1 MEADP
6 VSIVMCTYNGEPF
19 VARQL
24 QTICGQT
31 YTNLE
36 IIVVDDCSTDNT
48 WQQINEFARR
58 DSRIKA
64 YRNTVN
70 LGIAKNFE
78 RACNLASADFIAF
91 SDQDDLWHPEKIE
104 RLMQFWPDDVQLV
117 YCDSQ
122 RFHGNIDHLSGVPR
136 RGYRRFEGQDIRKLA
151 IFNTI
156 SGHSLILK
164 KELLEKIFPTADT
177 VYYDWKAAIV
187 AACSG
192 GVAYLPETL
201 TFQRVHNHNAS
212 VDSELDIS
220 STENIARFRSM
231 VANHSKEFEKVSGL
245 SSTDAAFLHKLGK
258 LMEETASN
266 TVFSWRLFLFLFSN
280 QKWLFWQKKKKTAFF
295 SRLKLCFRL
304 STI

>member
-19 VARQL
+19 VAPQL

-48 WQQINEFARR
+48 WQQITEFASR

-78 RACNLASADFIAF
+78 RACSLASADFIAF

-122 RFHGNIDHLSGVPR
+122 RFHGDIDHLSGVPR
-136 RGYRRFEGQDIRKLA
+136 RGYRRFEGQNVRKLA

-164 KELLEKIFPTADT
+164 KELLKKIFPTTDT
-177 VYYDWKAAIV
+177 VYYDWKAAIA

-212 VDSELDIS
+212 AYSELDIS

-266 TVFSWRLFLFLFSN
+266 TIFSWRLFLFLFAN

-295 SRLKLCFRL
+295 SRLKLCLRL
-304 STI
+304 SSI

>member
-1 MEADP
+1 MEADS
-6 VSIVMCTYNGEPF
+6 VSIVMCTYNGGPF

-24 QTICGQT
+24 QTICEQT
-31 YTNLE
+31 YGNLE
-36 IIVVDDCSTDNT
+36 VIVVDDCSTDNT
-48 WQQINEFARR
+48 WQRITEFASR

-64 YRNTVN
+64 YRNPVN

-78 RACNLASADFIAF
+78 RACGLASADFIAF

-104 RLMQFWPDDVQLV
+104 RLMQFWPPDVQLV

-122 RFHGNIDHLSGVPR
+122 RFHGDIDHLSGVPR
-136 RGYRRFEGQDIRKLA
+136 KGYRRFEGHDIRKLA

-164 KELLEKIFPTADT
+164 KELLKKIFPTSDT
-177 VYYDWKAAIV
+177 VYYDWKAAIA

-201 TFQRVHNHNAS
+201 TFQRVHDHNAS
-212 VDSELDIS
+212 TTAELDIR

-231 VANHSKEFEKVSGL
+231 VANHSKEFEKVNGL

-258 LMEETASN
+258 LMEKKAPN
-266 TVFSWRLFLFLFSN
+266 AIFSWRLFVFLFAN

-304 STI
+304 SAT

>member
-6 VSIVMCTYNGEPF
+6 VSIVMCTYNGESFIAP
-19 VARQL
+19 QL

-36 IIVVDDCSTDNT
+36 IIIVDDCSTDNT

-78 RACNLASADFIAF
+78 RACSLASADFIAF

-122 RFHGNIDHLSGVPR
+122 RFQGDIDHLWGAPR

-164 KELLEKIFPTADT
+164 KELLKKIFPTADT
-177 VYYDWKAAIV
+177 VYYDWKAAIA

-201 TFQRVHNHNAS
+201 TFQRVHNQNAS
-212 VDSELDIS
+212 VYSELNIG

-266 TVFSWRLFLFLFSN
+266 TIFSWRLFLFLFAN
-280 QKWLFWQKKKKTAFF
+280 QRWLFWQKKKKTAFF

-304 STI
+304 ATI